1 MLKICI
7 ESRFD
12 TLSLDSYYTSLIVNN
27 LLCTT
32 NCFIKLFVYVFRIRN
47 YKYLCLYQIQEIFYC
62 ILKYVLVDSPVI
74 QHKRKLS
81 AKHRTSIIHECKVR
95 YLEIFQEF
103 MKIYLIRKVDKRLL
117 ILKHLKKFTLLSVSL
132 INSIISKDPQFF
144 KNTILRS

>member
-81 AKHRTSIIHECKVR
+81 AKQRTSIIHECKVR